1 LWYFIT
7 FLLAL
12 NQEVASDCAKRE
24 NEKMVDL
31 ITDSLTNAFNS
42 VGSALVNAT
51 NATANATNAVNSALA
66 NINAQTLGTA
76 SITIGFMILESVN
89 QPVGPGVTLSIPS
102 YSGSVLLLQ
111 DPVHFQGTIDFSS
124 PAGAPNGAPSYV
136 GLLGIPAD
144 SWSYANNTLTL
155 FSGGQVT
162 DTVKII
168 NSPVG
173 FGVFRAS
180 GGTVI
185 GSGATP
191 VAPDLVP
198 LPTHM

>member
-1 LWYFIT
+1 
-7 FLLAL
+7 
-12 NQEVASDCAKRE
+12 
-24 NEKMVDL
+24 MVDL

-42 VGSALVNAT
+42 VGSALVNTT
-51 NATANATNAVNSALA
+51 NAATAATNAVNSALA
-66 NINAQTLGTA
+66 NINAQSLGTA
-76 SITIGFMILESVN
+76 SINIGFMTLQDINGAVS
-89 QPVGPGVTLSIPS
+89 PGTTLSIPS
-102 YSGSVLLLQ
+102 YTGSYLGLE
-111 DPVHFQGTIDFSS
+111 DPLHFQGTIDFTR
-124 PAGAPNGAPSYV
+124 PAGAPTGSPSYV
-136 GLLGIPAD
+136 GLLGISAD

-162 DTVKII
+162 DTIKVV
-168 NSPVG
+168 NDPVG

-198 LPTHM
+198 LPAHM

>member
-1 LWYFIT
+1 
-7 FLLAL
+7 
-12 NQEVASDCAKRE
+12 
-24 NEKMVDL
+24 MVDL

-51 NATANATNAVNSALA
+51 NAAINATNAVTSALA
-66 NINAQTLGTA
+66 NINAQSLGTA
-76 SITIGFMILESVN
+76 TINIGFMTLQDIN
-89 QPVGPGVTLSIPS
+89 GPVGPGVTLSIPS
-102 YSGSVLLLQ
+102 YSGSFIGLE
-111 DPVHFQGTIDFSS
+111 DPLHFQGTIDFTR

-162 DTVKII
+162 DTVKIV
-168 NSPVG
+168 NDPVG
-173 FGVFRAS
+173 FGVFGAS

-198 LPTHM
+198 LPVHT

>member
-1 LWYFIT
+1 
-7 FLLAL
+7 
-12 NQEVASDCAKRE
+12 
-24 NEKMVDL
+24 MVDL

-51 NATANATNAVNSALA
+51 NAVTSATNAVNSALA
-66 NINAQTLGTA
+66 NINVQTLGTA
-76 SITIGFMILESVN
+76 SITIGFMTLESVN

-111 DPVHFQGTIDFSS
+111 DPVHFQGTIDFTRA
-124 PAGAPNGAPSYV
+124 AGAPSGSPSYV

-144 SWSYANNTLTL
+144 SWSYANNALTL

-162 DTVKII
+162 DTIKIV
-168 NSPVG
+168 NDPVG

-191 VAPDLVP
+191 VAPNLVP
-198 LPTHM
+198 LPAHM

>member
-1 LWYFIT
+1 
-7 FLLAL
+7 
-12 NQEVASDCAKRE
+12 
-24 NEKMVDL
+24 MVDL

-42 VGSALVNAT
+42 VGTALVNAT
-51 NATANATNAVNSALA
+51 NEISNAVNSELA
-66 NINAQTLGTA
+66 NINVQSLGTA
-76 SITIGFMILESVN
+76 TITLGFMTLENVN

-102 YSGSVLLLQ
+102 YTGSILALD
-111 DPVHFQGTIDFSS
+111 DPLHFQGTIDFTF
-124 PAGAPNGAPSYV
+124 PAGAPAGGPSYV

-162 DTVKII
+162 DTVKIV

-173 FGVFRAS
+173 FGVFRAM

-185 GSGATP
+185 GSGPTP

-198 LPTHM
+198 LPGHV